1 MKKQSQVTHFYY
13 TELNGQAP
21 ITVHQHEFLSFRVH
35 RHDFC
40 EFEYVLEGQ
49 TQTNVNGLTYGFGA
63 GDMVFVTPADIHG
76 YPFPAQIPMRTI
88 IVHFSP
94 ELFPELSKLSS
105 GVMHCSQELQAAFLL
120 LLEESRREDR
130 LAGYSVRNMLE
141 RILILANR
149 ENRKLAPAQH
159 PVGLSAALAY
169 VHKHFKEKIT
179 VEDVCKS
186 CGYSVSSL
194 CRNFK
199 EQTGMTVVAYVNKQ
213 RLDYAER
220 MLVTLE
226 DAVSDIC
233 FASGF
238 TSVRQFNRAFKEAY
252 GCTPSQ
258 HRDRQC
264 GEKCL

>member
-1 MKKQSQVTHFYY
+1 MKKPSQITHYYY
-13 TELNGQAP
+13 TELNGQTP
-21 ITVHQHEFLSFRVH
+21 VSVKLQEFVAFRLH

-40 EFEYVLEGQ
+40 EFEYVLQGK
-49 TQTNVNGLTYGFGA
+49 TRTNVNGAEYALQA
-63 GDMVFVTPADIHG
+63 ADAVFVTPADIHG
-76 YPFPAQIPMRTI
+76 YEIPAEEPMQTI
-88 IVHFSP
+88 TVHFSP

-105 GVMHCSQELQAAFLL
+105 GVIHCSRELQAAFALL
-120 LLEESRREDR
+120 VEESRKDDKF
-130 LAGYSVRNMLE
+130 AGQGVRNMLE

-149 ENRKLAPAQH
+149 EDRKLAPAQH

-238 TSVRQFNRAFKEAY
+238 TSVRQFNRAFKEVY

-258 HRDRQC
+258 YRDRQC